1 MTSNDNQQ
9 FVTIEMLKS
18 ETGEIKAEIHGLDN
32 KINELHTEILAVRDI
47 VLTNSA
53 KIDAY
58 KDSNALWFTGI
69 AILVA
74 IVGIIATLAPMLR
87 EIYKDAK
94 EARSRNTL
102 RQAAKE
108 IMQDEFHS
116 TVAQAVNE
124 AVAQALGVRGK

>member
-1 MTSNDNQQ
+1 MFLLRN
-9 FVTIEMLKS
+9 E
-18 ETGEIKAEIHGLDN
+18 DN

-53 KIDAY
+53 KIDTY